1 MAGLTEEQ
9 NTLEML
15 QELWIKEDTK
25 WETAKVMGPHK
36 KQLRA
41 FSEDYRHRQTKLLG
55 HVIRADN
62 HDPMRKVT
70 FRPNSIRNW
79 RTPLRRVGRP
89 KEQWTE
95 GAKNKPGKDAGTCRT
110 DKGTK
115 SQTKEPNTKEN
126 HYRRHTCTP
135 GQMGGTSET
144 DNQNKGNTTCN

>member
-89 KEQWTE
+89 EEQWTE
-95 GAKNKPGKDAGTCRT
+95 GAKKQAWKKCRHMQDRQGNKKPDKRTKYKGKPLQEAYLHSWADG
-110 DKGTK
+110 
-115 SQTKEPNTKEN
+115 
-126 HYRRHTCTP
+126 RHF
-135 GQMGGTSET
+135 
-144 DNQNKGNTTCN
+144 